1 MDKKQILK
9 KLRNDEDYYGEFGN
23 QFLSN
28 LHIGKLLKDSLNAFE
43 PSKPSPAFAIGGY
56 FHTCILEPDKL
67 EKFKVIKSSTRNTKQ
82 YKELSGGEICLLEH
96 EVDDILLM
104 RDKVMAN
111 DICRDLIQG
120 NGSARVKEG
129 SWVCS
134 IEHEVPDITEL
145 FGNKWK
151 GKADI
156 VNHDEQLVIDLKTT
170 ADIDKFKWSANKF
183 NYDSQAYIYS
193 KLFGYEMLF
202 IVIDKTTHQIGMFD
216 CSPQF
221 YERGEEKVSKASEA
235 YDLFYKTKDF
245 DPKQYF
251 ISKTL

>member
-1 MDKKQILK
+1 MDKQQILK
-9 KLRNDEDYYGEFGN
+9 KLRNDEDYYGDFGN

-28 LHIGKLLKDSLNAFE
+28 SHISKLLKDPLSAFE
-43 PSKPSPAFAIGGY
+43 PSKPSPAFAVGGY

-67 EKFKVIKSSTRNTKQ
+67 DKFKVIKSSTRNTKQ

-104 RDKVMAN
+104 KDKVMAN
-111 DICRDLIQG
+111 DICADLIMG
-120 NGSARVKEG
+120 TDGMLNDFE
-129 SWVCS
+129 
-134 IEHEVPDITEL
+134 EPNITEL

-156 VNHDEQLVIDLKTT
+156 VNHNEQLVIDLKTT

-193 KLFGYEMLF
+193 KMFGYEMLF
-202 IVIDKTTHQIGMFD
+202 IVIDKSTHQIGMFD
-216 CSPQF
+216 CSPEF

>member
-9 KLRNDEDYYGEFGN
+9 KLKNDEDYYGDFGN

-28 LHIGKLLKDSLNAFE
+28 SHVGKLLKDPLNVFK
-43 PSKPSPAFAIGGY
+43 PSKPSPAFLVGGY
-56 FHTCILEPDKL
+56 FHTCILEPDKI
-67 EKFKVIKSSTRNTKQ
+67 ERFRVVKSSTRNTKE
-82 YKELSGGEICLLEH
+82 YKDVSGGELCLLQK
-96 EVDDILLM
+96 EVDEIELM
-104 RDKVMAN
+104 RDKLMAN
-111 DICRDLIQG
+111 DICRGLILDNDLTVIGKPTQY
-120 NGSARVKEG
+120 
-129 SWVCS
+129 
-134 IEHEVPDITEL
+134 EVPGVTEL
-145 FGNKWK
+145 FGNMWK

-156 VNHDEQLVIDLKTT
+156 VNHDEKLVIDLKTT
-170 ADIDKFKWSANKF
+170 GDIDRFKWSASKF

-216 CSPQF
+216 CSPEF
-221 YERGEEKVSKASEA
+221 YKRGEDKVSKASEA

>member
-1 MDKKQILK
+1 MDKKQILQ
-9 KLRNDEDYYGEFGN
+9 KLRNDEDYYGDFGN

-28 LHIGKLLKDSLNAFE
+28 SHIGKLLKDPLNVFE
-43 PSKPSPAFAIGGY
+43 PSKRTPAFAVGGY

-67 EKFKVIKSSTRNTKQ
+67 ESFKVIKSKTRNTKE

-96 EVDDILLM
+96 EIDDILLM
-104 RDKVMAN
+104 RDKVMDN
-111 DICRDLIQG
+111 DICADLIMG
-120 NGSARVKEG
+120 TDGKLNDF
-129 SWVCS
+129 
-134 IEHEVPDITEL
+134 EVPNITEL
-145 FGNKWK
+145 YGNTWK

-156 VNHDEQLVIDLKTT
+156 VNHNEKLVIDLKTT
-170 ADIDKFKWSANKF
+170 GDIDRFKWSASKF

-193 KLFGYEMLF
+193 KMFGYEMLF
-202 IVIDKTTHQIGMFD
+202 IVIDKTTHQLGMFD
-216 CSPQF
+216 CSPEF

>member
-9 KLRNDEDYYGEFGN
+9 KLKNDEDYYGDFGN

-28 LHIGKLLKDSLNAFE
+28 SHVGRLLNDPLNIFK
-43 PSKPSPAFAIGGY
+43 PMKPSPAFLVGGY

-67 EKFKVIKSSTRNTKQ
+67 EKFTVIPSATRNTKA
-82 YKELSGGEICLLEH
+82 YRDMSGGELCLLQH
-96 EVDDILLM
+96 EVDMIELM
-104 RDKVMAN
+104 REKVMDN
-111 DICRDLIQG
+111 DICRDLISPTNAG
-120 NGSARVKEG
+120 YMNEYEK
-129 SWVCS
+129 
-134 IEHEVPDITEL
+134 PMITEL

-156 VNHDEQLVIDLKTT
+156 VNHDEKLIVDLKTT
-170 ADIDKFKWSANKF
+170 ADIEKFQWSANKY

-216 CSPQF
+216 CSPKF
-221 YERGEEKVSKASEA
+221 YERGEDKVRRASEA